1 MARAGGWKWAGAREV
16 SEIETVAGWEVG
28 SLSGEDCC
36 FESEVVECWDGLA
49 GPVLEEEE
57 PGLLRGGAVPK

>member
-1 MARAGGWKWAGAREV
+1 M